1 MDEKRTIEV
10 LHFILSQ
17 ISNKEEGKFRLIN
30 YLFEDILKWESI
42 QIFDS
47 NFEKFYKKFFD
58 RDCIEDLNYNWE
70 LYCMMM
76 KILVEY
82 FSEEIQASSEKEEI
96 CKNFKIFQQ
105 KMENKLDSESSKVM
119 LTFMENIFK

>member
-42 QIFDS
+42 QIF
-47 NFEKFYKKFFD
+47 
-58 RDCIEDLNYNWE
+58 
-70 LYCMMM
+70 
-76 KILVEY
+76 
-82 FSEEIQASSEKEEI
+82 A
-96 CKNFKIFQQ
+96 
-105 KMENKLDSESSKVM
+105 
-119 LTFMENIFK
+119 

>member
-47 NFEKFYKKFFD
+47 NFEKFHKKFFD
-58 RDCIEDLNYNWE
+58 RDCIEDLNWE

-105 KMENKLDSESSKVM
+105 KMENKLDSKSSKVM
-119 LTFMENIFK
+119 LTFMENILK

>member
-1 MDEKRTIEV
+1 
-10 LHFILSQ
+10 
-17 ISNKEEGKFRLIN
+17 
-30 YLFEDILKWESI
+30 
-42 QIFDS
+42 
-47 NFEKFYKKFFD
+47 
-58 RDCIEDLNYNWE
+58 
-70 LYCMMM
+70 MMM